1 MILLIRNMESDRCIS
16 IVRDELKNLEVNYK
30 SVELGEVEL
39 SEGISEEKLQVLNN
53 TLKKSGLE
61 LVVSNKTFMI
71 NRIKEAVKQL
81 VYYSDD
87 LKRPNFS
94 DYLSKKINYDYNY
107 LSKIFSEMED
117 ITIEKYYISQ
127 RIERAKEMLR
137 QKEIS
142 LSEIAYKLLYS
153 SVAHL
158 SNQFKKVTGM
168 TPFNFRH
175 FEDKSWKNTVNV

>member
-1 MILLIRNMESDRCIS
+1 MIILIRNMESDRCIA
-16 IVRDELKNLEVNYK
+16 IVREELKNLEVAYK

-39 SEGISEEKLQVLNN
+39 SESISEEKLQLLNN

-61 LVVSNKTFMI
+61 LMVSSKIFVI

-81 VYYSDD
+81 VYYSAD

-117 ITIEKYYISQ
+117 TTIEKYYIGQ
-127 RIERAKEMLR
+127 RIERVKEMLG

-142 LSEIAYKLLYS
+142 LSEIAYRLLYS

-175 FEDKSWKNTVNV
+175 SEEKSWENTVNV